1 MTTNLRAWAVGCFAL
16 LTGLAAVDASAQNS
30 YPAKPVTI
38 IAPYGPGSGNDL
50 IARELAQ
57 KLTEHLGVT
66 FVVENK
72 VGATGNI
79 AMDYVAQAK
88 PDGYTTVLTSTSSI
102 IYQVSN
108 TIRTTMS
115 KDFTPIAFVA
125 GLPYVLS
132 VPPSVPAKTLKEL
145 AALAKAK
152 PGEMNYNGPGGSMS
166 ALLGSMFKAGAD
178 VDMVMVPYKSTSD
191 AQVDVLAGRIQLWI
205 TTSASALPLVKG
217 GKVTALAVTGEKRL
231 SSLPDVPTAI
241 ESGFP
246 TMTPD
251 ISFFL
256 LGPAGIPPDIVAKLN
271 TSVNAVLKTQAL
283 QDRLAGFAT
292 AVKMGSP
299 EEVKSH
305 IAKETERWQQAI
317 KNEVLSK

>member
-1 MTTNLRAWAVGCFAL
+1 MTTTLRAWLVLFVFV
-16 LTGLAAVDASAQNS
+16 TGGFTSVNATAQN
-30 YPAKPVTI
+30 YPSKPVSI
-38 IAPYGPGSGNDL
+38 VVPYGPGSGNDM
-50 IARELAQ
+50 IAREIGQ
-57 KLTEHLGVT
+57 RLTEQLGVT
-66 FVVENK
+66 FVIENK

-79 AMDYVAQAK
+79 AMDYTAQAK
-88 PDGYTTVLTSTSSI
+88 PDGYTMILTSTSSI

-108 TIRTTMS
+108 TIRTNMS

-152 PGEMNYNGPGGSMS
+152 PGEMNYNGPAGSMS
-166 ALLGSMFKAGAD
+166 AFLGSLFKSGAG
-178 VDMVMVPYKSTSD
+178 VDMVMVPYKATSD

-205 TTSASALPLVKG
+205 TTSASVLPLAKG
-217 GKVTALAVTGEKRL
+217 GKVTVLAVTGEKRL
-231 SSLPDVPTAI
+231 SALPDVPTAV
-241 ESGFP
+241 EAGFP
-246 TMTPD
+246 SMTPD

-256 LGPAGIPPDIVAKLN
+256 LGPAGIPADIVTKLN
-271 TSVNAVLKTQAL
+271 TNVNTALKTQAM

-299 EEVKSH
+299 DEVKSH
-305 IAKETERWQQAI
+305 IASETERWQAAV

>member
-1 MTTNLRAWAVGCFAL
+1 MTTTLRTWLVLFAA
-16 LTGLAAVDASAQNS
+16 LTSGLSSVNVAAQN

-38 IAPYGPGSGNDL
+38 VVPYGPGSGNDM
-50 IARELAQ
+50 IAREIGQ
-57 KLTEHLGVT
+57 RLTEQLGMT

-72 VGATGNI
+72 AGATGNI
-79 AMDYVAQAK
+79 AMDYTAQAK
-88 PDGYTTVLTSTSSI
+88 PDGYTMILTSTSSI

-108 TIRTTMS
+108 TIRTNMS

-152 PGEMNYNGPGGSMS
+152 PGELNYNGPAGSMS
-166 ALLGSMFKAGAD
+166 AFLGAMFTSGAG
-178 VDMVMVPYKSTSD
+178 VEMVMVPYKASSD

-205 TTSASALPLVKG
+205 TTSASVLPLAKG
-217 GKVTALAVTGEKRL
+217 GKVNVIAVTGEKRL
-231 SSLPDVPTAI
+231 SALPDVPTAI
-241 ESGFP
+241 EGGFP

-256 LGPAGIPPDIVAKLN
+256 LGPAGIPADIVTKLN
-271 TSVNAVLKTQAL
+271 TNVNAALKTQAM

-292 AVKMGSP
+292 AIKMGSP
-299 EEVKSH
+299 EDLKSH
-305 IAKETERWQQAI
+305 IASETQRWQQAV

>member
-1 MTTNLRAWAVGCFAL
+1 MTTTLRTWLVLFAA
-16 LTGLAAVDASAQNS
+16 LTSGLSSVNVAAQN

-38 IAPYGPGSGNDL
+38 VVPYGPGSGNDM
-50 IARELAQ
+50 IAREIGQ
-57 KLTEHLGVT
+57 RLTEQLGMT

-72 VGATGNI
+72 AGATGNI
-79 AMDYVAQAK
+79 AMDYTAQAK
-88 PDGYTTVLTSTSSI
+88 PDGYTMILTSTSSI

-108 TIRTTMS
+108 TIRTNMS

-152 PGEMNYNGPGGSMS
+152 PGELNYNGPAGSMS
-166 ALLGSMFKAGAD
+166 AFLGAMFTSGAG
-178 VDMVMVPYKSTSD
+178 VEMVMVPYKASSD

-205 TTSASALPLVKG
+205 TTSASVLPLAKG
-217 GKVTALAVTGEKRL
+217 GKVNVLAVTGEKRL
-231 SSLPDVPTAI
+231 SALPDVPTAI
-241 ESGFP
+241 EGGFP

-256 LGPAGIPPDIVAKLN
+256 LGPAGIPADIVTKLN
-271 TSVNAVLKTQAL
+271 TNVNAALKTQAM

-292 AVKMGSP
+292 AIKMGSP
-299 EEVKSH
+299 EDLKSH
-305 IAKETERWQQAI
+305 IASETERWQQAV

>member
-1 MTTNLRAWAVGCFAL
+1 MTTTLRAWLVLFVF
-16 LTGLAAVDASAQNS
+16 LTSYLTSVNVTAQN
-30 YPAKPVTI
+30 YPSKPVTI

-57 KLTEHLGVT
+57 RLTEQLGVA

-152 PGEMNYNGPGGSMS
+152 PGEMNYNGPAGSMS
-166 ALLGSMFKAGAD
+166 AFLGSLFKSGAG
-178 VDMVMVPYKSTSD
+178 VDMVMVPYKATSD
-191 AQVDVLAGRIQLWI
+191 AQIDVLAGRIQLWI

-217 GKVTALAVTGEKRL
+217 GRVTALAVTGEKRL
-231 SSLPDVPTAI
+231 GALPDVPTAI
-241 ESGFP
+241 EAGFP

-256 LGPAGIPPDIVAKLN
+256 LGPAGIPADIVTKLN
-271 TSVNAVLKTQAL
+271 TNVNMALKTQL
-283 QDRLAGFAT
+283 MQDRLASFAT
-292 AVKMGSP
+292 AIKMGSP
-299 EEVKSH
+299 DDVKNH
-305 IAKETERWQQAI
+305 IASETARWQAAV

>member
-1 MTTNLRAWAVGCFAL
+1 MTTTLRAWLVLFVFV
-16 LTGLAAVDASAQNS
+16 TGGFTSVNVTAQN
-30 YPAKPVTI
+30 YPSKPVSI
-38 IAPYGPGSGNDL
+38 VVPYGPGSGNDM
-50 IARELAQ
+50 IAREIGQ
-57 KLTEHLGVT
+57 RLTEQLGVT
-66 FVVENK
+66 FVIENK

-79 AMDYVAQAK
+79 AMDYTAQAK
-88 PDGYTTVLTSTSSI
+88 PDGYTMILTSTSSI

-108 TIRTTMS
+108 TIRTNMS

-132 VPPSVPAKTLKEL
+132 VPLSVPAKTLKEL

-152 PGEMNYNGPGGSMS
+152 PGEMNYNGPAGSMS
-166 ALLGSMFKAGAD
+166 AFLGSLFKSGAG
-178 VDMVMVPYKSTSD
+178 VDMVMVPYKATSD

-205 TTSASALPLVKG
+205 TTSASVLPLAKG
-217 GKVTALAVTGEKRL
+217 GKVTVLAVTGEKRL
-231 SSLPDVPTAI
+231 SALPDVPTAV
-241 ESGFP
+241 EAGFP
-246 TMTPD
+246 SMTPD

-256 LGPAGIPPDIVAKLN
+256 LGPAGIPADIVTKLN
-271 TSVNAVLKTQAL
+271 TNVNTALKTQAM

-299 EEVKSH
+299 DEVKSH
-305 IAKETERWQQAI
+305 IASETERWQAAV

>member
-1 MTTNLRAWAVGCFAL
+1 
-16 LTGLAAVDASAQNS
+16 
-30 YPAKPVTI
+30 
-38 IAPYGPGSGNDL
+38 
-50 IARELAQ
+50 
-57 KLTEHLGVT
+57 VT
-66 FVVENK
+66 FVIENK
-72 VGATGNI
+72 AGATGNI
-79 AMDYVAQAK
+79 AMDYTAQAK
-88 PDGYTTVLTSTSSI
+88 PDGYTMILTSTSSI

-152 PGEMNYNGPGGSMS
+152 PGEMNYNGPAGSMS
-166 ALLGSMFKAGAD
+166 AFLGSLFKSGAG
-178 VDMVMVPYKSTSD
+178 VDMVMVPYKATSD

-205 TTSASALPLVKG
+205 TTSASVLPLAKS
-217 GKVTALAVTGEKRL
+217 GKVTVLAVTGEKRL
-231 SSLPDVPTAI
+231 GALPDVPTAI
-241 ESGFP
+241 EAGFP

-256 LGPAGIPPDIVAKLN
+256 LGPAGIPADIVTKLN
-271 TSVNAVLKTQAL
+271 TNVNTALKTQAM
-283 QDRLAGFAT
+283 QDRLANFAT
-292 AVKMGSP
+292 AIKMGSP
-299 EEVKSH
+299 DDVKNH
-305 IAKETERWQQAI
+305 IASETARWQAAV

>member
-1 MTTNLRAWAVGCFAL
+1 MTTTLRAWLVLFVFLTSCFASVNV
-16 LTGLAAVDASAQNS
+16 TAQN
-30 YPAKPVTI
+30 YPSKPVTI

-57 KLTEHLGVT
+57 RLTEQLGVA

-72 VGATGNI
+72 AGATGNI

-152 PGEMNYNGPGGSMS
+152 PGEMNYNGPAGSMS
-166 ALLGSMFKAGAD
+166 AFLGSLFKSGAG
-178 VDMVMVPYKSTSD
+178 VDMVMVPYKATSD
-191 AQVDVLAGRIQLWI
+191 AQIDVLAGRIQLWI

-217 GKVTALAVTGEKRL
+217 GRVTALAVTGEKRL
-231 SSLPDVPTAI
+231 GALPDVPTAI
-241 ESGFP
+241 EAGFP

-256 LGPAGIPPDIVAKLN
+256 LGPAGIPADIVTKLN
-271 TSVNAVLKTQAL
+271 TNVNMALKTQL
-283 QDRLAGFAT
+283 MQDRLASFAT
-292 AVKMGSP
+292 AIKMGSP
-299 EEVKSH
+299 DDVKNH
-305 IAKETERWQQAI
+305 IASETARWQAAV

>member
-1 MTTNLRAWAVGCFAL
+1 MTTTLRAWLVL
-16 LTGLAAVDASAQNS
+16 LAALTSGFTSVNVAAQN

-38 IAPYGPGSGNDL
+38 VVPYGPGSGNDM
-50 IARELAQ
+50 IAREIGQ
-57 KLTEHLGVT
+57 RLTEQLGMT

-72 VGATGNI
+72 AGATGNI
-79 AMDYVAQAK
+79 AMDYTAQAK
-88 PDGYTTVLTSTSSI
+88 PDGYTMILTSTSSI

-108 TIRTTMS
+108 TIRTNMS

-152 PGEMNYNGPGGSMS
+152 PGELNYNGPAGSMS
-166 ALLGSMFKAGAD
+166 AFLGAMFTSGAG
-178 VDMVMVPYKSTSD
+178 VEMVMVPYKASSD

-205 TTSASALPLVKG
+205 TTSASVLPLAKG
-217 GKVTALAVTGEKRL
+217 GKVNVLAVTGEKRL
-231 SSLPDVPTAI
+231 SALPDVPTAI
-241 ESGFP
+241 EAGFP

-256 LGPAGIPPDIVAKLN
+256 LGPAGIPADIVTKLN
-271 TSVNAVLKTQAL
+271 TNVNAALKTQAM

-292 AVKMGSP
+292 AIKMGSP
-299 EEVKSH
+299 EDLKSH
-305 IAKETERWQQAI
+305 IASETERWQQAV

>member
-1 MTTNLRAWAVGCFAL
+1 MTTTLRAWLVLFAFV
-16 LTGLAAVDASAQNS
+16 TGGFTSVNVTAQN
-30 YPAKPVTI
+30 YPSKPVTI
-38 IAPYGPGSGNDL
+38 VVPYGPGSGNDM
-50 IARELAQ
+50 IAREIGQ
-57 KLTEHLGVT
+57 RLTEQLGVT

-72 VGATGNI
+72 AGATGNI
-79 AMDYVAQAK
+79 AMDYTAQAK
-88 PDGYTTVLTSTSSI
+88 PDGYTMILTSTSSI

-108 TIRTTMS
+108 TIRTNMS

-152 PGEMNYNGPGGSMS
+152 PGEMNYNGPAGSMS
-166 ALLGSMFKAGAD
+166 AFLGSLFKSGAG
-178 VDMVMVPYKSTSD
+178 VDMVMVPYKATSD

-205 TTSASALPLVKG
+205 TTSASVLPLAKG
-217 GKVTALAVTGEKRL
+217 GKVTVLAVTGEKRL
-231 SSLPDVPTAI
+231 SALPDVPTAI
-241 ESGFP
+241 EAGFP

-256 LGPAGIPPDIVAKLN
+256 LGPAGIPTDIVAKLN
-271 TSVNAVLKTQAL
+271 ANVNTALKTQAM

-292 AVKMGSP
+292 AIKMGSP
-299 EEVKSH
+299 DEVKNH
-305 IAKETERWQQAI
+305 IATETERWQQAV

>member
-1 MTTNLRAWAVGCFAL
+1 MTTTLRAWLVPFVCVIGNL
-16 LTGLAAVDASAQNS
+16 ISGEVSAQN

-38 IAPYGPGSGNDL
+38 VVPYGPGSGNDM
-50 IARELAQ
+50 IAREVGQ
-57 KLTEHLGVT
+57 RLTEQLGVT
-66 FVVENK
+66 FIVENK
-72 VGATGNI
+72 AGATGNI
-79 AMDYVAQAK
+79 AMDYTAQAK
-88 PDGYTTVLTSTSSI
+88 PDGYTMILTSTSSI

-108 TIRTTMS
+108 TIRTNMS

-132 VPPSVPAKTLKEL
+132 VPPGVPAKTLKEL

-152 PGEMNYNGPGGSMS
+152 PGELNYNGPAGSMS
-166 ALLGSMFKAGAD
+166 AFLGSLFKSGAG
-178 VDMVMVPYKSTSD
+178 VDMVMVPYKASSD

-205 TTSASALPLVKG
+205 TTSASVLPLAKG
-217 GKVTALAVTGEKRL
+217 GKVNVLAVTGEKRL
-231 SSLPDVPTAI
+231 SALPDVPTAI

-246 TMTPD
+246 AMTPD

-256 LGPAGIPPDIVAKLN
+256 IGPAGIPADIVTKLN
-271 TSVNAVLKTQAL
+271 TNVNTALKTQAM

-299 EEVKSH
+299 EDLKRH
-305 IAKETERWQQAI
+305 IASETERWQQAV

>member
-1 MTTNLRAWAVGCFAL
+1 MTTTLRAWL
-16 LTGLAAVDASAQNS
+16 GLFVCVIGNLISGNASAQN
-30 YPAKPVTI
+30 YPTKPVTI
-38 IAPYGPGSGNDL
+38 VVPYGPGSGNDM
-50 IARELAQ
+50 IAREIGQ
-57 KLTEHLGVT
+57 RLTEQLGVT
-66 FVVENK
+66 FIVENK
-72 VGATGNI
+72 AGATGNI
-79 AMDYVAQAK
+79 AMDYTAQAK
-88 PDGYTTVLTSTSSI
+88 PDGYTMILTSTSSI

-108 TIRTTMS
+108 TIRTNMS

-132 VPPSVPAKTLKEL
+132 VPPGVPAKTLKEL

-152 PGEMNYNGPGGSMS
+152 PGELNYNGPAGSMS
-166 ALLGSMFKAGAD
+166 AFLGSLFKSGAG
-178 VDMVMVPYKSTSD
+178 VDMVMVPYKASSD

-205 TTSASALPLVKG
+205 TTSASVLPLAKG
-217 GKVTALAVTGEKRL
+217 GKVNVLAVTGEKRL
-231 SSLPDVPTAI
+231 SALPDVPTSI

-256 LGPAGIPPDIVAKLN
+256 IGPAGIPADIVTKLN
-271 TSVNAVLKTQAL
+271 TNVNTALKTQAM

-299 EEVKSH
+299 EDLKSH
-305 IAKETERWQQAI
+305 IASETERWQQAV

>member
-1 MTTNLRAWAVGCFAL
+1 MTMTLRALIVVSLSFV
-16 LTGLAAVDASAQNS
+16 TGLVGLSAHAQTN
-30 YPAKPVTI
+30 YPTKPVTI
-38 IAPYGPGSGNDL
+38 IVPYGPGSGNDM
-50 IARELAQ
+50 ISREIGQRLNEQ
-57 KLTEHLGVT
+57 LGVS
-66 FVVENK
+66 FVIENK

-79 AMDYVAQAK
+79 AMDYTAQAK
-88 PDGYTTVLTSTSSI
+88 PDGYTMILTSTSSI

-108 TIRTTMS
+108 TIRTNMS

-152 PGEMNYNGPGGSMS
+152 PGEMNYNGPAGSMS
-166 ALLGSMFKAGAD
+166 AFLGSLFKSGAG
-178 VDMVMVPYKSTSD
+178 VDMVMVPYKATSD

-231 SSLPDVPTAI
+231 NALPDVPTAI
-241 ESGFP
+241 EAGFP

-256 LGPAGIPPDIVAKLN
+256 LGPAGIPADIVAKLN
-271 TSVNAVLKTQAL
+271 ANVNTALKTQL
-283 QDRLAGFAT
+283 MQDRLASFAT
-292 AVKMGSP
+292 ATKMGSP
-299 EEVKSH
+299 DDVKNH
-305 IAKETERWQQAI
+305 IATETERWQAAV

>member
-1 MTTNLRAWAVGCFAL
+1 MNIRACAVLFFSVL
-16 LTGLAAVDASAQNS
+16 SGLMGVNVSAQN
-30 YPAKPVTI
+30 YPSKPVTI
-38 IAPYGPGSGNDL
+38 IVPYGPGSGNDM
-50 IARELAQ
+50 IAREIGQ
-57 KLTEHLGVT
+57 RLTEQLGMT

-72 VGATGNI
+72 AGATGNI

-88 PDGYTTVLTSTSSI
+88 PDGYTMILTSTSSI

-108 TIRTTMS
+108 TIRTNMS

-152 PGEMNYNGPGGSMS
+152 PGEMNYNGPNGSMS
-166 ALLGSMFKAGAD
+166 AFLGAMFKAGAG
-178 VDMVMVPYKSTSD
+178 VDMVMVPYKATSD

-205 TTSASALPLVKG
+205 TTSASVMPLAKG
-217 GKVTALAVTGEKRL
+217 GKVTVLAVTGEKRL
-231 SSLPDVPTAI
+231 SALPDVPTAI
-241 ESGFP
+241 EAGFP

-256 LGPAGIPPDIVAKLN
+256 LGPAGIPAEIVAKLN
-271 TSVNAVLKTQAL
+271 SSVNTALQTQAM

-292 AVKMGSP
+292 AVKMGSADDL
-299 EEVKSH
+299 KNH
-305 IAKETERWQQAI
+305 IATETIRWQDAI
-317 KNEVLSK
+317 KKESLSK

>member
-1 MTTNLRAWAVGCFAL
+1 MTTTLRAWLVL
-16 LTGLAAVDASAQNS
+16 LIFVTSGLTSINVTAQN
-30 YPAKPVTI
+30 YPSKPVTI

-57 KLTEHLGVT
+57 RLTEQLGVA

-72 VGATGNI
+72 AGATGNI

-152 PGEMNYNGPGGSMS
+152 PGEMNYNGPAGSMS
-166 ALLGSMFKAGAD
+166 AFLGSLFKSGAG
-178 VDMVMVPYKSTSD
+178 VDMVMVPYKATSD
-191 AQVDVLAGRIQLWI
+191 AQIDVLAGRIQLWI

-217 GKVTALAVTGEKRL
+217 GRVTALAVTGEKRL
-231 SSLPDVPTAI
+231 GALPDVPTAV
-241 ESGFP
+241 EAGFP

-256 LGPAGIPPDIVAKLN
+256 LGPAGIPADIVTKLN
-271 TSVNAVLKTQAL
+271 TNVNMALKTQL
-283 QDRLAGFAT
+283 MQDRLASFAT
-292 AVKMGSP
+292 AIKMGSP
-299 EEVKSH
+299 DDVKNH
-305 IAKETERWQQAI
+305 IASETARWQAAV

>member
-1 MTTNLRAWAVGCFAL
+1 MTTTLRAWLVL
-16 LTGLAAVDASAQNS
+16 LIFVTSGLTSINVTAQN
-30 YPAKPVTI
+30 YPSKPVTI

-57 KLTEHLGVT
+57 RLTEQLGVA

-72 VGATGNI
+72 AGATGNI

-88 PDGYTTVLTSTSSI
+88 SDGYTTVLTSTSSI

-166 ALLGSMFKAGAD
+166 AFLGSLFKSAAG
-178 VDMVMVPYKSTSD
+178 VDMVMVPYKATSD

-231 SSLPDVPTAI
+231 NALPNVPTAI
-241 ESGFP
+241 EAGFP
-246 TMTPD
+246 TMAPD

-256 LGPAGIPPDIVAKLN
+256 LGPAGIPSDIVTKLN
-271 TSVNAVLKTQAL
+271 TNINTALKTQAM

-292 AVKMGSP
+292 AIKMGSP
-299 EEVKSH
+299 DDVKNH
-305 IAKETERWQQAI
+305 IASETARWQAAV

>member
-1 MTTNLRAWAVGCFAL
+1 MTTTLRAWLVLFVCVVGG
-16 LTGLAAVDASAQNS
+16 LTSVNVTAQN
-30 YPAKPVTI
+30 YPSKPVTI
-38 IAPYGPGSGNDL
+38 VVPYGPGSGNDM
-50 IARELAQ
+50 IAREIGQ
-57 KLTEHLGVT
+57 RLTEQLGVT

-72 VGATGNI
+72 AGATGNI
-79 AMDYVAQAK
+79 AMDYTAQAK
-88 PDGYTTVLTSTSSI
+88 PDGYTMILTSTSSI

-108 TIRTTMS
+108 TIRTNMS

-152 PGEMNYNGPGGSMS
+152 PGEMNYNGPAGSMS
-166 ALLGSMFKAGAD
+166 AFLGSLFKSGAG
-178 VDMVMVPYKSTSD
+178 VDMVMVPYKATSD

-205 TTSASALPLVKG
+205 TTSASVLPLAKG
-217 GKVTALAVTGEKRL
+217 GKVTVLAVTGEKRL
-231 SSLPDVPTAI
+231 SALPDVPTAI
-241 ESGFP
+241 EAGFP
-246 TMTPD
+246 SMTPD

-256 LGPAGIPPDIVAKLN
+256 IGPAGIPTDIVTKLN
-271 TSVNAVLKTQAL
+271 TNVNTALKTQAM

-292 AVKMGSP
+292 AIKMGSP
-299 EEVKSH
+299 EDLKSH
-305 IAKETERWQQAI
+305 IASETERWQLAV

>member
-1 MTTNLRAWAVGCFAL
+1 MTTTLRAWLVLFVFAMSG
-16 LTGLAAVDASAQNS
+16 LTSLNVAAQN
-30 YPAKPVTI
+30 YPNKPVTI
-38 IAPYGPGSGNDL
+38 IVPYGPGSGIDM
-50 IARELAQ
+50 IARELGPRLAEQ
-57 KLTEHLGVT
+57 LGVT
-66 FVVENK
+66 FVIENK
-72 VGATGNI
+72 AGATGNI
-79 AMDYVAQAK
+79 AMDYTAQAK
-88 PDGYTTVLTSTSSI
+88 PDGYTTVLTATSSI

-125 GLPYVLS
+125 SLPYVLS
-132 VPPSVPAKTLKEL
+132 VPPSVSAKTLKEL

-152 PGEMNYNGPGGSMS
+152 PGEMNYNGPAGSMS
-166 ALLGSMFKAGAD
+166 AFLGSLFKSGAG
-178 VDMVMVPYKSTSD
+178 VDMVMVPYKTTSD

-231 SSLPDVPTAI
+231 NALPDVPTAI
-241 ESGFP
+241 EAGFP

-256 LGPAGIPPDIVAKLN
+256 LGPAGVPADIVAKLN
-271 TSVNAVLKTQAL
+271 ASVNTILKTQAM

-292 AVKMGSP
+292 AIKMGSP
-299 EEVKSH
+299 EDVKTH
-305 IAKETERWQQAI
+305 IATETERWQRAV

>member
-1 MTTNLRAWAVGCFAL
+1 MNIRACAVLFFSVL
-16 LTGLAAVDASAQNS
+16 SGLMGVNVSAQN
-30 YPAKPVTI
+30 YPSKPVTI
-38 IAPYGPGSGNDL
+38 IVPYGPGSGNDM
-50 IARELAQ
+50 IAREIGQ
-57 KLTEHLGVT
+57 RLTEQLGMT

-72 VGATGNI
+72 AGATGNI

-88 PDGYTTVLTSTSSI
+88 PDGYTMILTSTSSI

-108 TIRTTMS
+108 TIRTNMS

-152 PGEMNYNGPGGSMS
+152 PGEMNYNGPNGSMS
-166 ALLGSMFKAGAD
+166 AFLGAMFKAGAG
-178 VDMVMVPYKSTSD
+178 VDMVMVPYKATSD

-205 TTSASALPLVKG
+205 TTSASVLPLAKG
-217 GKVTALAVTGEKRL
+217 GKVTVLAVTGEKRL
-231 SSLPDVPTAI
+231 SALPDVPTAI
-241 ESGFP
+241 EAGFP

-256 LGPAGIPPDIVAKLN
+256 LGPAGIPSEIVAKLN
-271 TSVNAVLKTQAL
+271 SSVNTALKTQAM

-292 AVKMGSP
+292 AVKMGSADDL
-299 EEVKSH
+299 KTH
-305 IAKETERWQQAI
+305 IATETIRWQDAI
-317 KNEVLSK
+317 KKESLSK

>member
-1 MTTNLRAWAVGCFAL
+1 MKMNIRACAVLFFCVL
-16 LTGLAAVDASAQNS
+16 SGLAGTNVSAQP
-30 YPAKPVTI
+30 YPSKPVTI
-38 IAPYGPGSGNDL
+38 IVPYGPGSGNDM
-50 IARELAQ
+50 IAREIGQ
-57 KLTEHLGVT
+57 RLTEQLGMT

-72 VGATGNI
+72 AGATGNI

-88 PDGYTTVLTSTSSI
+88 PDGYTIILTSTSSI

-108 TIRTTMS
+108 TIRTNMS

-152 PGEMNYNGPGGSMS
+152 PGEMNYNGPNGSMS
-166 ALLGSMFKAGAD
+166 AFLGAMFKAGAD
-178 VDMVMVPYKSTSD
+178 VDMVMVPYKATSD

-205 TTSASALPLVKG
+205 TTSASVLPLAKG
-217 GKVTALAVTGEKRL
+217 GKVTVLAVTGEKRL
-231 SSLPDVPTAI
+231 SALPEVPTAI
-241 ESGFP
+241 EAGFP

-256 LGPAGIPPDIVAKLN
+256 LGPAGIPAEIVAKLN
-271 TSVNAVLKTQAL
+271 TSVNTALKTQAM

-292 AVKMGSP
+292 AVKMGSADDL
-299 EEVKSH
+299 KNH
-305 IAKETERWQQAI
+305 IAAETTRWPDAI
-317 KNEVLSK
+317 KKESLSK

>member
-1 MTTNLRAWAVGCFAL
+1 MTTTLRAWLVLFAFV
-16 LTGLAAVDASAQNS
+16 TGGFTSVNVTAQN
-30 YPAKPVTI
+30 YPSKPVTI
-38 IAPYGPGSGNDL
+38 VVPYGPGSGNDM
-50 IARELAQ
+50 IAREIGQ
-57 KLTEHLGVT
+57 RLTEQLGVT

-72 VGATGNI
+72 AGATGNI
-79 AMDYVAQAK
+79 AMDYTAQAK
-88 PDGYTTVLTSTSSI
+88 PDGYTMILTSTSSI

-108 TIRTTMS
+108 TIRTNMS

-152 PGEMNYNGPGGSMS
+152 PGEMNYNGPAGSMS
-166 ALLGSMFKAGAD
+166 AFLGSLFKSGAG
-178 VDMVMVPYKSTSD
+178 VDMVMVPYKATSD

-205 TTSASALPLVKG
+205 TTSASVLPLAKG
-217 GKVTALAVTGEKRL
+217 GKVTVLAVTGEKRL
-231 SSLPDVPTAI
+231 SALPDVPTAI
-241 ESGFP
+241 EAGFP

-256 LGPAGIPPDIVAKLN
+256 LGPAGIPTDIVAKLN
-271 TSVNAVLKTQAL
+271 ANVNTALKTQAM

-299 EEVKSH
+299 DEVKNH
-305 IAKETERWQQAI
+305 IASETARWQAAV

>member
-1 MTTNLRAWAVGCFAL
+1 MTTTLRTWLVLFAA
-16 LTGLAAVDASAQNS
+16 LTSGLSSVNVAAQN

-38 IAPYGPGSGNDL
+38 VVPYGPGSGNDM
-50 IARELAQ
+50 IAREIGQ
-57 KLTEHLGVT
+57 RLTEQLGVT

-72 VGATGNI
+72 AGATGNI
-79 AMDYVAQAK
+79 AMDYTAQAK
-88 PDGYTTVLTSTSSI
+88 PDGYTMILTSTSSI

-108 TIRTTMS
+108 TIRTNMS

-152 PGEMNYNGPGGSMS
+152 PGELNYNGPAGSMS
-166 ALLGSMFKAGAD
+166 AFLGAMFTSGAG
-178 VDMVMVPYKSTSD
+178 VEMVMVPYKASSD

-205 TTSASALPLVKG
+205 TTSASVLPLAKG
-217 GKVTALAVTGEKRL
+217 GKVNVLAVTGEKRL
-231 SSLPDVPTAI
+231 SALPDVPTAI
-241 ESGFP
+241 EGGFP

-256 LGPAGIPPDIVAKLN
+256 LGPAGIPADIVTKLN
-271 TSVNAVLKTQAL
+271 TNVNAALKTQAM

-292 AVKMGSP
+292 AIKMGSP
-299 EEVKSH
+299 EDLKSH
-305 IAKETERWQQAI
+305 IASETERWQQAV

>member
-1 MTTNLRAWAVGCFAL
+1 MTTTLRTWLVLFAA
-16 LTGLAAVDASAQNS
+16 LTSGLSSVNVAAQN

-38 IAPYGPGSGNDL
+38 VVPYGPGSGNDM
-50 IARELAQ
+50 IAREIGQ
-57 KLTEHLGVT
+57 RLTEQLGMT

-72 VGATGNI
+72 AGATGNI
-79 AMDYVAQAK
+79 AMDYTAQAK
-88 PDGYTTVLTSTSSI
+88 PDGYTMILTSTSSI

-108 TIRTTMS
+108 TIRTNMS

-152 PGEMNYNGPGGSMS
+152 PGELNYNGPAGSMS
-166 ALLGSMFKAGAD
+166 AFLGAMFTSGAG
-178 VDMVMVPYKSTSD
+178 VEMVMVPYKASSD
-191 AQVDVLAGRIQLWI
+191 AQVDVLAGRIQLWL
-205 TTSASALPLVKG
+205 TTSASVLPLAKG
-217 GKVTALAVTGEKRL
+217 GKVNVLAVTGEKRL
-231 SSLPDVPTAI
+231 SALPDVPTAI
-241 ESGFP
+241 EAGFP

-256 LGPAGIPPDIVAKLN
+256 LGPAGIPADIVTKLN
-271 TSVNAVLKTQAL
+271 TNVNAALKTQVM

-292 AVKMGSP
+292 AIKMGSP
-299 EEVKSH
+299 EDLKSH
-305 IAKETERWQQAI
+305 IASETERWQKAV

>member
-1 MTTNLRAWAVGCFAL
+1 MNC
-16 LTGLAAVDASAQNS
+16 
-30 YPAKPVTI
+30 
-38 IAPYGPGSGNDL
+38 SGNNVKTLPKYLQTNQTHFDIL
-50 IARELAQ
+50 
-57 KLTEHLGVT
+57 T

-79 AMDYVAQAK
+79 AMDYTAQAK
-88 PDGYTTVLTSTSSI
+88 PDGYTIILTSTSSI

-108 TIRTTMS
+108 SIRTNMS

-132 VPPSVPAKTLKEL
+132 VPASVPAKTLKDL

-152 PGEMNYNGPGGSMS
+152 PGEMNYNGPAGSMS
-166 ALLGSMFKAGAD
+166 AFLGSLFKSSAG
-178 VDMVMVPYKSTSD
+178 VDMVMVPYKATSD

-231 SSLPDVPTAI
+231 SALPDVPTAI

-251 ISFFL
+251 ITFFL
-256 LGPAGIPPDIVAKLN
+256 LGPAGIPSEIVAKLN
-271 TSVNAVLKTQAL
+271 SSINTALKTQSL
-283 QDRLAGFAT
+283 QDRMAGFAT
-292 AVKMGSP
+292 SVKMGSP
-299 EEVKSH
+299 DELKSH
-305 IAKETERWQQAI
+305 IAAETERWQQAV
-317 KNEVLSK
+317 KNEILSK

>member
-1 MTTNLRAWAVGCFAL
+1 MKTTLRAWLLLFVFITSGFASVNV
-16 LTGLAAVDASAQNS
+16 TAQT
-30 YPAKPVTI
+30 YPSKPVTI
-38 IAPYGPGSGNDL
+38 IVPYGPGSGNDM
-50 IARELAQ
+50 IAREIGQ
-57 KLTEHLGVT
+57 RLTEQLGVT
-66 FVVENK
+66 FVIENK

-79 AMDYVAQAK
+79 AMDYTAQAK
-88 PDGYTTVLTSTSSI
+88 PDGYTMILTSTSSI

-108 TIRTTMS
+108 TIRTNMS
-115 KDFTPIAFVA
+115 KDFTPIGFVA

-152 PGEMNYNGPGGSMS
+152 PGEMNYNGPAGSMS
-166 ALLGSMFKAGAD
+166 AFLGSLFKSGAS
-178 VDMVMVPYKSTSD
+178 VDMVMVPYKATSD

-231 SSLPDVPTAI
+231 AALPDVPTAI
-241 ESGFP
+241 EAGFP

-256 LGPAGIPPDIVAKLN
+256 LGPAGIPAEIVAKLN
-271 TSVNAVLKTQAL
+271 ASVNTILKTQAM
-283 QDRLAGFAT
+283 QDRLASFAT
-292 AVKMGSP
+292 AIKMGSP
-299 EEVKSH
+299 DDVKNH
-305 IAKETERWQQAI
+305 IASETARWQAAV